1 LEGLVT
7 TFPSRFGP
15 SSPFDEEAR
24 ETIERIYW
32 RVVESEHED
41 SRTLAELLVRRLQ
54 NLEKLGE
61 VLATYPSP
69 LQEQR
74 LGQLHRGLDS
84 LVESLCSANPANFE
98 FFLPTRAVVGRGIDM
113 AECNFYRLLGH
124 LCSEIIRGEDG
135 ERLREQALRSLR
147 LRLYSKLSEEVL
159 LDIACDPTLHRPARE
174 RAVRSLAQLW
184 DRRLT
189 YRVRDFF
196 PLLESSWEAR
206 QRINVT
212 GGTLY
217 GTQEVFELFRE
228 GVAPEFVEYFARD
241 DHSED
246 EVQAFREFL
255 FGIPYEQLVKLEGDL
270 DRHGKVGVNF
280 TTPAMT
286 TRSEGVQLFYEFFR
300 ARYVQALAR
309 KLGKQ
314 PGPKRTAEGYAM
326 VYFLEQM
333 T

>member
-1 LEGLVT
+1 MA
-7 TFPSRFGP
+7 TFPSRYGP
-15 SSPFDEEAR
+15 SSPFDEQAQ

-32 RVVESEHED
+32 RIVEIEHED
-41 SRTLAELLVRRLQ
+41 SRALAELVVRRME

-69 LQEQR
+69 LHEQR

-84 LVESLCSANPANFE
+84 LVESLCSATPANFE

-124 LCSEIIRGEDG
+124 LCSEIIQGEEG
-135 ERLREQALRSLR
+135 ERLREQATRRLR

-159 LDIACDPTLHRPARE
+159 LDIACDPTLQRAARE

-189 YRVRDFF
+189 YRVREFF
-196 PLLESSWEAR
+196 PLLESTWEAR

-228 GVAPEFVEYFARD
+228 GVAPEFVEYFGRD

-255 FGIPYEQLVKLEGDL
+255 FGIPYEELVKLEGDL
-270 DRHGKVGVNF
+270 IRKGNVGVDF
-280 TTPAMT
+280 MAPAMT
-286 TRSEGVQLFYEFFR
+286 TRSEGVLLFYEFFR
-300 ARYVQALAR
+300 SRYVQSLAR

>member
-1 LEGLVT
+1 MT
-7 TFPSRFGP
+7 TFPSRYGP
-15 SSPFDEEAR
+15 SSPFDKEAQ

-32 RVVESEHED
+32 RVVEIEHED
-41 SRTLAELLVRRLQ
+41 SRALAELVVRRLE

-84 LVESLCSANPANFE
+84 LVESFCTATPANFE

-124 LCSEIIRGEDG
+124 LCSEIIQGEEG
-135 ERLREQALRSLR
+135 EHLREQAVQRLR

-159 LDIACDPTLHRPARE
+159 LDIACDPTLQRAARE

-196 PLLESSWEAR
+196 PLLESTWEAR

-228 GVAPEFVEYFARD
+228 GIDPDFVEYFSRD
-241 DHSED
+241 DHSDD
-246 EVQAFREFL
+246 EIQAFREFL
-255 FGIPYEQLVKLEGDL
+255 FGIPYEDLVRLESDMNRNGNAS
-270 DRHGKVGVNF
+270 VGFVS
-280 TTPAMT
+280 PAMT
-286 TRSEGVQLFYEFFR
+286 TRSEGVLLFYEFFR
-300 ARYVQALAR
+300 SRYVQSVAR

-314 PGPKRTAEGYAM
+314 PGPKRTAEGYVM
-326 VYFLEQM
+326 VYFLDRM

>member
-1 LEGLVT
+1 MT
-7 TFPSRFGP
+7 WFPVRYGP
-15 SSPFDEEAR
+15 SSPFGKEDR
-24 ETIERIYW
+24 QTIERIYR
-32 RVVESEHED
+32 RVVECDRED
-41 SRTLAELLVRRLQ
+41 ARALADLLVQRME
-54 NLEKLGE
+54 NLERLGE
-61 VLATYPSP
+61 VLASYPSP
-69 LQEQR
+69 LHEQR
-74 LGQLHRGLDS
+74 LGQLRRGLDS
-84 LVESLCSANPANFE
+84 LVESLCSATPANFE

-124 LCSEIIRGEDG
+124 LCSEVIRDEEGEQ
-135 ERLREQALRSLR
+135 LRERATQRLR

-159 LDIACDPTLHRPARE
+159 LDIACDPTLHRSARE

-196 PLLESSWEAR
+196 PLLESTWEAR
-206 QRINVT
+206 QRISVT

-228 GVAPEFVEYFARD
+228 GVAPEFVEYFGRD

-255 FGIPYEQLVKLEGDL
+255 FGIPYEDLVKLEGHVS
-270 DRHGKVGVNF
+270 REGNVGVRF
-280 TTPAMT
+280 MTPAMT
-286 TRSEGVQLFYEFFR
+286 TRSEGVLLFYEFFR
-300 ARYVQALAR
+300 SRYVQSLAR
-309 KLGKQ
+309 KLGQQ

-333 T
+333 S

>member
-1 LEGLVT
+1 MT
-7 TFPSRFGP
+7 TFPSRYGP
-15 SSPFDEEAR
+15 SSPFDKEAQ
-24 ETIERIYW
+24 ETVERIYW
-32 RVVESEHED
+32 RVVESDHED
-41 SRTLAELLVRRLQ
+41 SRALAELVVRRMG

-69 LQEQR
+69 LEEQR

-84 LVESLCSANPANFE
+84 LVESFCSATPANFE

-124 LCSEIIRGEDG
+124 LCSEIIQGEEG
-135 ERLREQALRSLR
+135 EQLREQATQRLR
-147 LRLYSKLSEEVL
+147 LRLYCKLSEEVL
-159 LDIACDPTLHRPARE
+159 LDIACDSTLHRKARE

-196 PLLESSWEAR
+196 PLLESTWEAR

-228 GVAPEFVEYFARD
+228 GVAPEFVDYFGRD

-246 EVQAFREFL
+246 EAQAFREFL
-255 FGIPYEQLVKLEGDL
+255 FGIPYEELVKLEGDL
-270 DRHGKVGVNF
+270 SRKGNVGVDYMA
-280 TTPAMT
+280 PAMT
-286 TRSEGVQLFYEFFR
+286 TRSEGVLLFYEFFR
-300 ARYVQALAR
+300 SRYVQSRAR

-326 VYFLEQM
+326 VYFLQQM

>member
-1 LEGLVT
+1 MT
-7 TFPSRFGP
+7 SFPVRYGP
-15 SSPFDEEAR
+15 SSPFDREDR
-24 ETIERIYW
+24 ETIERVYRRI
-32 RVVESEHED
+32 VEADHED
-41 SRTLAELLVRRLQ
+41 SREMAALVVRRIE

-69 LQEQR
+69 LHEER
-74 LGQLHRGLDS
+74 LGQLRRGLDS
-84 LVESLCSANPANFE
+84 LVESLCAATPATFE

-124 LCSEIIRGEDG
+124 LCSEVIPGEEG
-135 ERLREQALRSLR
+135 EQLREQATQRLR

-159 LDIACDPTLHRPARE
+159 LDIACDPTLYRKARE

-196 PLLESSWEAR
+196 PLLESTWEAR

-228 GVAPEFVEYFARD
+228 GVAPEFVEYFGRD

-246 EVQAFREFL
+246 EAQAFREFL
-255 FGIPYEQLVKLEGDL
+255 FGIPYEELVKLDGRVSRRGNIGADF
-270 DRHGKVGVNF
+270 VA
-280 TTPAMT
+280 PAMT
-286 TRSEGVQLFYEFFR
+286 TRSEGVLLFYEFFR
-300 ARYVQALAR
+300 SRYVQSLAR
-309 KLGKQ
+309 KLGEQ

-333 T
+333 S